1 MSAHMKPTRK
11 RAAPGRPALP
21 DSERRDLKVQISLSG
36 PEAAIFVAR
45 SRGGSLA
52 ATIRD
57 HALAGVRAGVEIDA
71 PRAGRAARDSAL
83 GEALRRVADAWPME
97 DVTSLVDSLRLG
109 CEIAYQ
115 REPTQEEGD
124 AHEYCHDQSMGASHG
139 SGECFVPMGSHHG
152 RKCKCGTWVWGGPTV
167 CQRCVDADAVTL
179 PRATARRG

>member
-83 GEALRRVADAWPME
+83 GEALRRVADAWP
-97 DVTSLVDSLRLG
+97 R
-109 CEIAYQ
+109 CE
-115 REPTQEEGD
+115 RCG
-124 AHEYCHDQSMGASHG
+124 HMHDQTRPAPSSFP
-139 SGECFVPMGSHHG
+139 ECDATRPRVR
-152 RKCKCGTWVWGGPTV
+152 RKCERKEETNPARGG
-167 CQRCVDADAVTL
+167 AA
-179 PRATARRG
+179 